1 MGNGTLSIGHWAK
14 QFRVLSKKARF
25 PTQHSKLLHFPL
37 LPLPPLLSPLPT
49 PLAVHFLDKTCID
62 ITLQKLW
69 SFHNSLMKP
78 NGGG

>member
-1 MGNGTLSIGHWAK
+1 MGHWEETEVQGAEAK
-14 QFRVLSKKARF
+14 EVIFYSSPA
-25 PTQHSKLLHFPL
+25 S
-37 LPLPPLLSPLPT
+37 PLPPTPYSPLPT
-49 PLAVHFLDKTCID
+49 PLAVHLLDKICID